1 MKKLFGAWCA
11 LVLFAVALAAQ
22 QSASI
27 PTMTSRE
34 YAGLK
39 KDQVFV
45 VMFTAPYC
53 GPCHAAERNLMTA
66 LTKKYAR
73 DAQVIIRKVDVET
86 DVKPT
91 NGMLLKDAWGITS
104 LPTFVVAYN
113 DTVMYSHIG
122 YSALSGDV
130 IQQEMEEKI
139 NNLK

>member
-1 MKKLFGAWCA
+1 MKKLFGALCVV
-11 LVLFAVALAAQ
+11 VLFAVTLAAQ
-22 QSASI
+22 QSATI
-27 PTMTSRE
+27 PAMTSRE
-34 YAGLK
+34 YDGLR

-53 GPCHAAERNLMTA
+53 GPCHAAERTMMTA
-66 LTKKYAR
+66 LAKKYAQ
-73 DAQVIIRKVDVET
+73 DKNVIIRKVDVQN

-122 YSALSGDV
+122 YSTLSGAAV
-130 IQQEMEEKI
+130 QQELEEKI

>member
-1 MKKLFGAWCA
+1 MKKLFGALCV
-11 LVLFAVALAAQ
+11 LVLFAVALVAQ
-22 QSASI
+22 QNATI

-34 YAGLK
+34 YNGLK

-45 VMFTAPYC
+45 V
-53 GPCHAAERNLMTA
+53 
-66 LTKKYAR
+66 
-73 DAQVIIRKVDVET
+73 VDVEN

-113 DTVMYSHIG
+113 DTVMYSRIG
-122 YSALSGDV
+122 YSTLSAAAV
-130 IQQEMEEKI
+130 QRELEEKI

>member
-1 MKKLFGAWCA
+1 MKKLFGALCV
-11 LVLFAVALAAQ
+11 LVLFAVALVAQ
-22 QSASI
+22 QNATI

-34 YAGLK
+34 YNGLK

-45 VMFTAPYC
+45 VMFSAPYC
-53 GPCHAAERNLMTA
+53 GPCHAAERTMMTA
-66 LTKKYAR
+66 LTKKYAQ
-73 DAQVIIRKVDVET
+73 DKNVIIRKVDVEN

-122 YSALSGDV
+122 YSALSAAAV
-130 IQQEMEEKI
+130 QRELEEKI